1 MTLTTVID
9 EEKLLMHQRLVL
21 IVLIACLAAPLAAQV
36 PEGWKMR
43 VDRSRSAEDPDDRP
57 DLTFTTMG
65 KGFHVAGGPAGTF
78 WNPKN
83 VATGNYALK
92 ATFNLNKPSSH
103 TNYYGLVFGGSGLES
118 ASQAYVYFVVA
129 QNGTYLI
136 RHRTGDGDLVSDVKA
151 RASHAAVRQPDV
163 TGRSS
168 NTLEVRVSGDTVSY
182 VVNGTVV
189 HTGPKGAIK
198 TDGIVGFRVNHQLDV
213 AVEGF
218 EVQRQS

>member
-1 MTLTTVID
+1 M
-9 EEKLLMHQRLVL
+9 KQRFVL
-21 IVLIACLAAPLAAQV
+21 ILLIACLAAPLAAQV

-43 VDRSRSAEDPDDRP
+43 VDRSQSAQDPDDRP
-57 DLTFTTMG
+57 DLTFMTMG

-83 VATGNYALK
+83 SATGNYTLK
-92 ATFNLNKPSSH
+92 ATFVLNKPSSH

-118 ASQAYVYFVVA
+118 ASQTYVYFVVA
-129 QNGTYLI
+129 QNGTFLI
-136 RHRTGDGDLVSDVKA
+136 RQRTGDGDAVTDVKA
-151 RASHAAVRQPDV
+151 RTPHASVRQPDG

-182 VVNGTVV
+182 VVNDTVV
-189 HTGPKGAIK
+189 HSAPKGAIK

-218 EVQRQS
+218 ELQRQS